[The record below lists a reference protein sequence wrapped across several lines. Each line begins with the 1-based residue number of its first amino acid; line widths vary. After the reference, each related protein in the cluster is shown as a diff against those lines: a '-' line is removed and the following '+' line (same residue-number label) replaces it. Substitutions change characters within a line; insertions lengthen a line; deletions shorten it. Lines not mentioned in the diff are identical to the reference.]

1 MRFSQKVAKSE
12 KVAFAFLFLQKVAK
26 SVDRRPSQQKG
37 GQYCA
42 IFAKGG
48 QVSRK
53 VANDDRFSQKVAK
66 SVERWLILC
75 DFAKGGQVSNKVAN
89 VLRFLRE
96 VAKSVKRWPLY
107 CYFRKRWPSQ

>member
-42 IFAKGG
+42 IFANGG
-48 QVSRK
+48 QVSKK
-53 VANDDRFSQKVAK
+53 VANVIRFSQKVAK
-66 SVERWLILC
+66 SVERWPVMC
-75 DFAKGGQVSNKVAN
+75 DFC
-89 VLRFLRE
+89 E
-96 VAKSVKRWPLY
+96 
-107 CYFRKRWPSQ
+107 RWPSQ